1 MSKGNRWHRWGYIFG
16 KALGWIILGFIAYW
30 IIWAIATLGFII
42 NEVNRMQYIKPMLYQ
57 NNIQQGNKWG
67 KVGICVKVW

>member
-1 MSKGNRWHRWGYIFG
+1 MNKRNRWWRWGYIFG

-42 NEVNRMQYIKPMLYQ
+42 NEVNRM
-57 NNIQQGNKWG
+57 
-67 KVGICVKVW
+67 